1 MVPVLFLA
9 GAKHVYAGFMSN
21 EHGLPQLW
29 HSASVPVGLSAG
41 DMAELHARVAELPD
55 GWCVERC
62 DACEGHEGEQTALLM
77 LESDLDVAPTFVVY
91 REAERVCLD
100 VCRDDSCARLGS
112 YGTIAQA
119 VQAVAGLLARMGARS
134 GQ

>member
-1 MVPVLFLA
+1 MISTFFHA
-9 GAKHVYAGFMSN
+9 GVERAYAEFMSDK
-21 EHGLPQLW
+21 HGLPQPW
-29 HSASVPVGLSAG
+29 HPVSEPVGLGAG
-41 DMAELHARVAELPD
+41 DMTELAARVAELPD

-62 DACEGHEGEQTALLM
+62 DACEGCEGEHTALLM
-77 LESDLDVAPTFVVY
+77 LESDPDAAPTVVVY

-100 VCRDDSCARLGS
+100 VCRGDSCARLGS

-119 VQAVAGLLARMGARS
+119 VQAVAGLLAASRS